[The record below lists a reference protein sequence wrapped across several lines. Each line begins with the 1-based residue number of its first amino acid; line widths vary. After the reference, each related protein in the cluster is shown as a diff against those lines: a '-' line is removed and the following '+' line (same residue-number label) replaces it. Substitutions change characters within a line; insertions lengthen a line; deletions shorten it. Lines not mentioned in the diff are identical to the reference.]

1 MTLEES
7 PARRWSFLKLRKL
20 RLGAGHLRAGRRQ
33 RRSLGGAGGEW
44 NDQRFEDNR
53 GHGFISFDGWR
64 WVEVELCGHFA
75 REYPR
80 PGHHNWSSMGGDG
93 YVDYPL
99 ALTKVILELRD
110 RVVYVTDLVPVKDE
124 TVRLSELMAVY

>member
-1 MTLEES
+1 
-7 PARRWSFLKLRKL
+7 
-20 RLGAGHLRAGRRQ
+20 
-33 RRSLGGAGGEW
+33 
-44 NDQRFEDNR
+44 
-53 GHGFISFDGWR
+53 
-64 WVEVELCGHFA
+64 
-75 REYPR
+75 
-80 PGHHNWSSMGGDG
+80 MGGDG

>member
-1 MTLEES
+1 M
-7 PARRWSFLKLRKL
+7 
-20 RLGAGHLRAGRRQ
+20 
-33 RRSLGGAGGEW
+33 GAGGEW
-44 NDQRFEDNR
+44 DDHRFEDNR

-64 WVEVELCGHFA
+64 WVEVELCGHYA